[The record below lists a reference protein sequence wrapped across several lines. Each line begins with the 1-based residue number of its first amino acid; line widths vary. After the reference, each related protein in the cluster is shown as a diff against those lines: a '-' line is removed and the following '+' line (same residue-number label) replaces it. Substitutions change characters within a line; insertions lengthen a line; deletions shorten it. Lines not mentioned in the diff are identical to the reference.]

1 MKWINSKE
9 LSNREISVLME
20 NIQKSNYKYSKI
32 CFFYRN
38 CNWKK
43 VADFIRNKKLLQ
55 FFALQIICKIQ
66 SLLSLGPHMKTIYLY
81 SNLHFFPYSPMF
93 PCSDRLFW
101 IFTGNFLCI
110 YDYILV
116 LTYMVFHMDKMD
128 LKNELNYL
136 KNLEKFFFRW
146 RSEKWSIIRSS

>member
-1 MKWINSKE
+1 MFHDTKWDRKIKLVQAKE
-9 LSNREISVLME
+9 FVKWNESIPRNFLTEKFQFWWKIFKNPIR
-20 NIQKSNYKYSKI
+20 YSKI
-32 CFFYRN
+32 CFFYKN
-38 CNWKK
+38 CDCKK

-128 LKNELNYL
+128 LKNELNY
-136 KNLEKFFFRW
+136 
-146 RSEKWSIIRSS
+146 